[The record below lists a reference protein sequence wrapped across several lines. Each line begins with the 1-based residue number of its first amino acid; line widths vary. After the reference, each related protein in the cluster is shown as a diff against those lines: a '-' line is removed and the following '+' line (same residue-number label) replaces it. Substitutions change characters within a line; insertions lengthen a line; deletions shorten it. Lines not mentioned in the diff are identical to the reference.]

1 VISGALAAALT
12 PLRDGGQALDE
23 DAFEPYARF
32 LEQAGLDG
40 ILALGTTG
48 EGIALTPL
56 ERKRVVELY
65 VAAGLRVIAHCGA
78 QTTSDTVALAAHA
91 ADVGAAGV
99 AVIGPPYFEFDDDA
113 LLAHFAAAAQACE
126 PLPFYLYEFARASGY
141 AVPLTVVARLRE
153 VAPNLTGL
161 KVSDAPFD
169 RFEPYLIE
177 GLDVFVGPER
187 FIDHGLAR
195 GAVGAVSALASAFPE
210 LVVEAV
216 RTGSA
221 EATAR
226 VAQLRDA
233 VERFPRHAALKR
245 IVAWRG
251 VPISEDVRRPLRA
264 LTDEERTAVDEIAT
278 AYTSPLV

>member
-32 LEQAGLDG
+32 LEQGGLDG

-48 EGIALTPL
+48 EGILLTL
-56 ERKRVVELY
+56 GERKRVVELY
-65 VAAGLRVIAHCGA
+65 LAAGLRVIAHCGA
-78 QTTSDTVALAAHA
+78 QSTRDTVELAAHA
-91 ADVGAAGV
+91 ADVGAAAV
-99 AVIGPPYFEFDDDA
+99 AVIGPPYFELDDEA

-141 AVPLTVVARLRE
+141 SIPLGVLERLRE

-169 RFEPYLIE
+169 RFEPYLVE

-187 FIDHGLAR
+187 LIDRGLAR
-195 GAVGAVSALASAFPE
+195 GAVGAVSAMASAFPE

-216 RTGSA
+216 RTGSP
-221 EATAR
+221 EATER
-226 VAQLRDA
+226 VGRLRDA
-233 VERFPRHAALKR
+233 VERFPRHATLKR
-245 IVAWRG
+245 IVARRG
-251 VPISEDVRRPLRA
+251 VPIREDVRGPLRR
-264 LTDEERTAVDEIAT
+264 LTDEERSAVDVLASD
-278 AYTSPLV
+278 TSLRV

>member
-1 VISGALAAALT
+1 MISGALAAALT

-32 LEQAGLDG
+32 LEQGGLDG

-48 EGIALTPL
+48 EGILLTL
-56 ERKRVVELY
+56 GERKRVVELY
-65 VAAGLRVIAHCGA
+65 LAAGLRVIAHCGA
-78 QTTSDTVALAAHA
+78 QSTRDTVELAAHA
-91 ADVGAAGV
+91 ADVGAAAV
-99 AVIGPPYFEFDDDA
+99 AVIGPPYFELDDEA

-141 AVPLTVVARLRE
+141 SIPLGVLERLRE

-169 RFEPYLIE
+169 RFEPYLVE

-187 FIDHGLAR
+187 LIDRGLAR
-195 GAVGAVSALASAFPE
+195 GAVGAVSAMASAFPE

-216 RTGSA
+216 RTGSP
-221 EATAR
+221 EATER
-226 VAQLRDA
+226 VGRLRDA
-233 VERFPRHAALKR
+233 VERFPRHATLKR
-245 IVAWRG
+245 IVARRG
-251 VPISEDVRRPLRA
+251 VPIREDVRGPLRR
-264 LTDEERTAVDEIAT
+264 LTDEERSAVDVLASD
-278 AYTSPLV
+278 TSLRV

>member
-32 LEQAGLDG
+32 LEQGGLDG

-48 EGIALTPL
+48 EGFLLRL
-56 ERKRVVELY
+56 EERRRVVELY
-65 VAAGLRVIAHCGA
+65 LAAGLRVIAHCGA
-78 QTTSDTVALAAHA
+78 QSTRDTVELAAHA

-99 AVIGPPYFEFDDDA
+99 AVIGPPYFELDERA
-113 LLAHFAAAAQACE
+113 LLAHFATAAQACE

-141 AVPLTVVARLRE
+141 AIPLGVLERLRE

-161 KVSDAPFD
+161 KVSDAPFE

-177 GLDVFVGPER
+177 GLDIFVGPESL
-187 FIDHGLAR
+187 IDRGLAL

-210 LVVEAV
+210 AVVEAV
-216 RTGSA
+216 RTGTP
-221 EATAR
+221 EATERLAR
-226 VAQLRDA
+226 LRDSI
-233 VERFPRHAALKR
+233 ERFPRHAALKR
-245 IVAWRG
+245 IVARRG
-251 VPISEDVRRPLRA
+251 VPIREDVRAPLRG
-264 LTDEERTAVDEIAT
+264 LTNAERAAVDG
-278 AYTSPLV
+278 VR